1 MSPPIGEKDF
11 SGLESELSMSLASL
25 ASKMNGSFA
34 AEHGLGRT
42 KIMLADSLRGRVE
55 RDMMRCIKNSFD
67 DRNHLNPGV
76 LIHSQ
81 NL

>member
-1 MSPPIGEKDF
+1 MGF
-11 SGLESELSMSLASL
+11 T
-25 ASKMNGSFA
+25 